1 MWEIYLWVVA
11 LNGYM
16 SIFGITAVAWG
27 LKQGLNDTLSYRR
40 LYYPPILPDML
51 AVKGLTNQHSCRL
64 RTSRVPICRPR
75 FSVTLWMCDSRPQ
88 PRNARRCGPKLR
100 AIVLCR
106 HVGQVRRERE
116 RMLWGN
122 PSLCTNQHSRVRAH
136 GQSCSEQTPPGALSV
151 TATSRACLYESVR
164 GAESTCTMFSVCH
177 MCFIAFVF
185 DSSCS
190 WTWPG
195 GRWLNC
201 KPRL

>member
-1 MWEIYLWVVA
+1 MIPCHTEDFTTLQSYQICWQLKASRTSTVAASEHPACRSVA
-11 LNGYM
+11 LVSPSPSECVTHGR
-16 SIFGITAVAWG
+16 SPA
-27 LKQGLNDTLSYRR
+27 
-40 LYYPPILPDML
+40 ML
-51 AVKGLTNQHSCRL
+51 ADADRNWERL
-64 RTSRVPICRPR
+64 C
-75 FSVTLWMCDSRPQ
+75 SVGMWGRW
-88 PRNARRCGPKLR
+88 G
-100 AIVLCR
+100 
-106 HVGQVRRERE
+106 ERE